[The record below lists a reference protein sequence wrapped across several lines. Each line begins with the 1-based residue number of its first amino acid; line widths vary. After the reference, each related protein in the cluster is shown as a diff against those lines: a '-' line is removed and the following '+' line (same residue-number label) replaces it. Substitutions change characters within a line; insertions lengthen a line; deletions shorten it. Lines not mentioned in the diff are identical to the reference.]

1 MWFSHR
7 SVTVAKYA
15 SQPRRPLP
23 FLHRS
28 WGSTDRHRIAS
39 EGSLSLGC
47 RGSVEARTIMTTFK
61 LKCKARSL
69 YYRVRGQGENLLLIH
84 GLGSSGVDWEFQV
97 RALERHFRVIVP
109 DLPGSGYS
117 PPFDGDFSIADY
129 AEVLWA
135 LLDHLQV
142 SVANIAGFSLG
153 GAVALEMALQR
164 PRSVARLA
172 LINTL
177 LSYRI
182 DHWRK
187 WLEARVPPILIRL
200 MGMRCAARL
209 AATRL
214 FPMPWQRGLRQRAAE
229 VISRVASKVYL
240 GMARALE
247 RWTAI
252 DRLDRLQARTLMIT
266 AEHDFTPL
274 AEKMSMAKAVHA
286 DLAIV
291 HGSRHGTP
299 FDSIKATNAC
309 LLAWFADRPFRAS
322 RRWVCDAAPASGRL
336 SRITRFVEERTALN
350 RLEFGA

>member
-1 MWFSHR
+1 
-7 SVTVAKYA
+7 
-15 SQPRRPLP
+15 LN
-23 FLHRS
+23 L
-28 WGSTDRHRIAS
+28 GSIGGR
-39 EGSLSLGC
+39 
-47 RGSVEARTIMTTFK
+47 VEEAGTIVTTFK
-61 LKCKARSL
+61 LRHKTRSL

-84 GLGSSGVDWEFQV
+84 GLGSSGADWEFQV
-97 RALERHFRVIVP
+97 RALERHFCVIVP
-109 DLPGSGYS
+109 DLPGSGCS
-117 PPFDGDFSIADY
+117 PPFEGDFSICDCAD
-129 AEVLWA
+129 ALWA

-142 SVANIAGFSLG
+142 PLANIAGFSLG

-164 PRSVARLA
+164 PHQVARLA

-187 WLEARVPPILIRL
+187 WLEARVPAVLIRL

-214 FPMPWQRGLRQRAAE
+214 FPMPWQRVLRDRAAE
-229 VISRVASKVYL
+229 VISRVTSKVYL
-240 GMARALE
+240 GMAKALE
-247 RWTAI
+247 RWTAVE
-252 DRLDRLQARTLMIT
+252 RLDRLQAKTLMIA

-274 AEKMSMAKAVHA
+274 AEKMSMAKVVRA
-286 DLAIV
+286 DIAIV

-309 LLAWFADRPFRAS
+309 LLAWFADRSIRAS
-322 RRWVCDAAPASGRL
+322 RRWVCDQAPASGRL
-336 SRITRFVEERTALN
+336 SRVTRFVEEQTTLN

>member
-1 MWFSHR
+1 
-7 SVTVAKYA
+7 V
-15 SQPRRPLP
+15 
-23 FLHRS
+23 
-28 WGSTDRHRIAS
+28 
-39 EGSLSLGC
+39 
-47 RGSVEARTIMTTFK
+47 TTFK
-61 LKCKARSL
+61 LRYKTRSL
-69 YYRVRGQGENLLLIH
+69 YYRVRGKGENLLLIH
-84 GLGSSGVDWEFQV
+84 GLGSSGADWEFQV
-97 RALERHFRVIVP
+97 RVLERHFRVIVP
-109 DLPGSGYS
+109 DLPGCGYS
-117 PPFDGDFSIADY
+117 PAFEGDFSISDCAD
-129 AEVLWA
+129 VLWA

-142 SVANIAGFSLG
+142 SSANITGFSLG

-164 PRSVARLA
+164 PQSVARLA

-187 WLEARVPPILIRL
+187 WLEARVPAILIRL
-200 MGMRCAARL
+200 MGMQCAARL

-214 FPMPWQRGLRQRAAE
+214 FPMPWQRVLRERAAE

-240 GMARALE
+240 SMTKALE

-252 DRLDRLQARTLMIT
+252 ERLDRLEAKTLMIA

-274 AEKMSMAKAVHA
+274 AEKMSMAKALHA
-286 DLAIV
+286 DIAIV

-309 LLAWFADRPFRAS
+309 LFAWFTDRPLRAS
-322 RRWVCDAAPASGRL
+322 QRWVCDRAPASGRL
-336 SRITRFVEERTALN
+336 SRVTQFLEEQAASE

>member
-1 MWFSHR
+1 
-7 SVTVAKYA
+7 V
-15 SQPRRPLP
+15 
-23 FLHRS
+23 
-28 WGSTDRHRIAS
+28 
-39 EGSLSLGC
+39 
-47 RGSVEARTIMTTFK
+47 TTFK
-61 LKCKARSL
+61 LKYKTRSL
-69 YYRVRGQGENLLLIH
+69 YYRARGKGETLLLIH
-84 GLGSSGVDWEFQV
+84 GLGSTGADWEFQV

-117 PPFDGDFSIADY
+117 PPFEGDFNISDCAD
-129 AEVLWA
+129 VLWV

-164 PRSVARLA
+164 PQGVGRLA

-182 DHWRK
+182 DHWWK
-187 WLEARVPPILIRL
+187 WLEARVPAVLIRL

-209 AATRL
+209 TAARL
-214 FPMPWQRGLRQRAAE
+214 FPMPWQRVLRERAFE
-229 VISRVASKVYL
+229 VISQVTAKVYL
-240 GMARALE
+240 GMAKALE

-252 DRLDRLQARTLMIT
+252 ERLDRLQAKTLMIA

-274 AEKMSMAKAVHA
+274 AEKISMAKAVHA

-291 HGSRHGTP
+291 HGSRHCTP
-299 FDSIKATNAC
+299 FDSIKATNTC
-309 LLAWFADRPFRAS
+309 LLAWFNDRPLRAS
-322 RRWVCDAAPASGRL
+322 RRWICDGAPALGRL
-336 SRITRFVEERTALN
+336 SRVTRFVEERAGLN

>member
-1 MWFSHR
+1 
-7 SVTVAKYA
+7 
-15 SQPRRPLP
+15 
-23 FLHRS
+23 
-28 WGSTDRHRIAS
+28 
-39 EGSLSLGC
+39 
-47 RGSVEARTIMTTFK
+47 MTTFK
-61 LKCKARSL
+61 LKNKSRSL
-69 YYRVRGQGENLLLIH
+69 YYRVRGKGENLLLIH
-84 GLGSSGVDWEFQV
+84 GLGSSGADWEFQV

-109 DLPGSGYS
+109 DLPGSGCS
-117 PPFDGDFSIADY
+117 AAFETGFSICDC

-142 SVANIAGFSLG
+142 SLANITGFSLG

-164 PRSVARLA
+164 PESVLRLA

-187 WLEARVPPILIRL
+187 WLEARVPAAVVRL
-200 MGMRCAARL
+200 VGMRRAARL
-209 AATRL
+209 TATRL
-214 FPMPWQRGLRQRAAE
+214 FPMPWQRALRERAAE
-229 VISRVASKVYL
+229 EISRMDSEAYL
-240 GMARALE
+240 GMAKALE

-252 DRLDRLQARTLMIT
+252 GRLSRLQARTLMIA

-274 AEKMSMAKAVHA
+274 AEKLSMAQAAHA
-286 DLAIV
+286 DIAIV

-309 LLAWFADRPFRAS
+309 LLAWFTDRPIRTS
-322 RRWVCDAAPASGRL
+322 RRWVCDGAPGSGRL
-336 SRITRFVEERTALN
+336 ARVTHLVEEQAGLN

>member
-1 MWFSHR
+1 
-7 SVTVAKYA
+7 
-15 SQPRRPLP
+15 
-23 FLHRS
+23 
-28 WGSTDRHRIAS
+28 
-39 EGSLSLGC
+39 
-47 RGSVEARTIMTTFK
+47 MTTFK
-61 LKCKARSL
+61 LKHKTRSL

-84 GLGSSGVDWEFQV
+84 GLGSSGADWEFQV

-109 DLPGSGYS
+109 DLPGTGYS
-117 PPFDGDFSIADY
+117 PAFEGDFSIGDCAD
-129 AEVLWA
+129 VLWA

-142 SVANIAGFSLG
+142 ARANIAGFSFG

-164 PRSVARLA
+164 PQNVSRLA

-187 WLEARVPPILIRL
+187 WLEARVPAVIVRL
-200 MGMRCAARL
+200 MGIRCAARL

-214 FPMPWQRGLRQRAAE
+214 FPMPWQRVLRDRAAE
-229 VISRVASKVYL
+229 VMSRVASKVYL
-240 GMARALE
+240 GMAKALE

-252 DRLDRLQARTLMIT
+252 ERLDRLQAKTLMIA

-274 AEKMSMAKAVHA
+274 AEKISMAKTVHA
-286 DLAIV
+286 DLAVV

-299 FDSIKATNAC
+299 FDSVKATNAC
-309 LLAWFADRPFRAS
+309 LLAWFSDRPGRAS
-322 RRWVCDAAPASGRL
+322 RRWVCDQAPASGRL
-336 SRITRFVEERTALN
+336 SRITRFAEQQTAVN

>member
-1 MWFSHR
+1 
-7 SVTVAKYA
+7 
-15 SQPRRPLP
+15 
-23 FLHRS
+23 
-28 WGSTDRHRIAS
+28 
-39 EGSLSLGC
+39 
-47 RGSVEARTIMTTFK
+47 MTAFR
-61 LKCKARSL
+61 LKNKTRSL
-69 YYRVRGQGENLLLIH
+69 YYRVRGTGENLLLIH
-84 GLGSSGVDWEFQV
+84 GLGSSGLDWEFQV

-117 PPFDGDFSIADY
+117 PAFEGDFSISDC

-142 SVANIAGFSLG
+142 SLTNVTGFSLG

-164 PRSVARLA
+164 PQSVVRLA

-187 WLEARVPPILIRL
+187 WLEARVPAILVPVL
-200 MGMRCAARL
+200 GMQRAARL
-209 AATRL
+209 TARRL
-214 FPMPWQRGLRQRAAE
+214 FPMPWQQALREHAAD
-229 VISRVASKVYL
+229 VLSRVASNVYL
-240 GMARALE
+240 DMARALE
-247 RWTAI
+247 GWTAM
-252 DRLDRLQARTLMIT
+252 DRLERLQARTLMIA

-274 AEKMSMAKAVHA
+274 AEKKSMAKALRA
-286 DLAIV
+286 DIAVV

-309 LLAWFADRPFRAS
+309 LLAWFTDRPGRAS
-322 RRWVCDAAPASGRL
+322 RRWVCDAAPASVRIA
-336 SRITRFVEERTALN
+336 RITRVFAQQTALN

>member
-1 MWFSHR
+1 
-7 SVTVAKYA
+7 V
-15 SQPRRPLP
+15 
-23 FLHRS
+23 
-28 WGSTDRHRIAS
+28 
-39 EGSLSLGC
+39 
-47 RGSVEARTIMTTFK
+47 TTFK
-61 LKCKARSL
+61 PKHKTRSL

-84 GLGSSGVDWEFQV
+84 GLGSSGADWEFQV

-109 DLPGSGYS
+109 DLPGSGHS
-117 PPFDGDFSIADY
+117 PAFEGDFSIGDC

-135 LLDHLQV
+135 LLDHLQIPLT
-142 SVANIAGFSLG
+142 NIAGYSLG

-164 PRSVARLA
+164 PRAVTRLA

-187 WLEARVPPILIRL
+187 WLEARMPALIIRL

-214 FPMPWQRGLRQRAAE
+214 FPMPWQRVLRERAVD

-240 GMARALE
+240 GMAKALE
-247 RWTAI
+247 GWTAVE
-252 DRLDRLQARTLMIT
+252 RLDQLQAKTLMIA

-274 AEKMSMAKAVHA
+274 AEKISMAKAVGA
-286 DLAIV
+286 ELAIV

-299 FDSIKATNAC
+299 FDSVKTTNAC
-309 LLAWFADRPFRAS
+309 LLAWFADRPIRPA
-322 RRWVCDAAPASGRL
+322 RRWVCDQMPLGRRL
-336 SRITRFVEERTALN
+336 LRMTRFVEPQAALS
-350 RLEFGA
+350 RLEFDPTYLA